1 MASLAYPIKTSVAAL
16 LAILLAAA
24 PATAASFSAKR
35 GINLDLWTTW
45 PDETRWNDRSV
56 ILPFPEWRRT
66 IDGAD
71 FAGLKA
77 AGFDFVR
84 MPVDPAALLSAQTAG
99 FSDLLYASVLD
110 SARLANAAG
119 LKVIVDLHAIPAGG
133 NRAIGTYQ
141 LLEDAALF
149 DRYLDAVR
157 WLARTVSREDPSLVA
172 LELMNEPVTGCEGA
186 EARAW
191 AERLKRLYAAARAS
205 ATRTTLVLSGS
216 CWGGAEG
223 LAALDPRDFPDDNL
237 IWSFHSYAPFVLT
250 HQGATWTGGF
260 VRWVTGLPYP
270 PHSVPR
276 AELDAIVA
284 GIKEK
289 IAAEAS
295 WTERQGQ
302 LSYFDELL
310 AETDTPERLAATM
323 AEPFE
328 RVSAWARKYGIA
340 PGDIL
345 LGEFGMIRQEYGNGY
360 VVPSAQ
366 RAAYYRDVIDLAE
379 RHGFTWSMWSYGGAF
394 GVVEEFDG
402 RKAEPDVM
410 EMVRR
415 LP

>member
-1 MASLAYPIKTSVAAL
+1 MASLTHVIKTSAAAL
-16 LAILLAAA
+16 LAILLAWPSAA
-24 PATAASFSAKR
+24 ATFTAKR
-35 GINLDLWTTW
+35 GVNLDLWTTW

-56 ILPFPEWRRT
+56 ILPFPEWRRSV
-66 IDGAD
+66 GAAD
-71 FAGLKA
+71 LAALKA

-84 MPVDPAALLSAQTAG
+84 MPVDPAALLSGQTAG
-99 FSDLLYASVLD
+99 FNDLLYASVLD
-110 SARLANAAG
+110 SARMINAAG

-141 LLEDAALF
+141 LLEDALLF
-149 DRYLDAVR
+149 DRYVDVVR
-157 WLARTVSREDPSLVA
+157 KMARTVSREDPALVA
-172 LELMNEPVTGCEGA
+172 LELMNEPVSECEGA
-186 EARAW
+186 EAAAW

-237 IWSFHSYAPFVLT
+237 IWSFHSYMPFLLT

-260 VRWVTGLPYP
+260 IRWVTGLPYQP
-270 PHSVPR
+270 YSVPR

-284 GIKEK
+284 RIKDR
-289 IAAEAS
+289 IAAAAT

-310 AETDTPERLAATM
+310 AQTDTPERLAATM
-323 AEPFE
+323 AEPFD
-328 RVSAWARKYGIA
+328 RVAAWAKQHGIA
-340 PGDIL
+340 ANDIL
-345 LGEFGMIRQEYGNGY
+345 LGEFGMIRQEYGDDH
-360 VVPSAQ
+360 VVPAAQ
-366 RAAYYRDVIDLAE
+366 RAAYYRDMIDLAE

-394 GVVEEFDG
+394 GVVDEFDG
-402 RKAEPDVM
+402 RKAEPDVL
-410 EMVRR
+410 EMVRG

>member
-1 MASLAYPIKTSVAAL
+1 MASLAYPIKTSIAAL
-16 LAILLAAA
+16 LALLLAAA
-24 PATAASFSAKR
+24 PAAAASFSAKR

-45 PDETRWNDRSV
+45 PDETRWNDRAV
-56 ILPFPEWRRT
+56 VLPFPEWRRSL
-66 IDGAD
+66 GEAD
-71 FAGLKA
+71 LAVLKA

-84 MPVDPAALLSAQTAG
+84 MPVDPAALLSDRTAG

-141 LLEDAALF
+141 LLEDEALF
-149 DRYLDAVR
+149 DRYVDAVR
-157 WLARTVSREDPSLVA
+157 RMARTISREDPALVA

-186 EARAW
+186 EAAAW
-191 AERLKRLYAAARAS
+191 AGRLKRLYAAARAS

-216 CWGGAEG
+216 CWGGADG

-237 IWSFHSYAPFVLT
+237 LWSFHSYAPFLLT

-270 PHSVPR
+270 PSSVPR
-276 AELDAIVA
+276 AELETIVA
-284 GIKEK
+284 GIREK

-295 WTERQGQ
+295 WTERRGQ
-302 LSYFDELL
+302 LAYFDELL
-310 AETDTPERLAATM
+310 AETDTPERLAATL

-328 RVSAWARKYGIA
+328 RVAAWARAHGIPA
-340 PGDIL
+340 SDIL
-345 LGEFGMIRQEYGNGY
+345 LGEFGMIRQEYGNNH
-360 VVPSAQ
+360 VVPAAQ
-366 RAAYYRDVIDLAE
+366 RAAYYRDMIAIAE
-379 RHGFTWSMWSYGGAF
+379 RHGFTWSLWSYGGAF

-402 RKAEPDVM
+402 RGAEPEVM
-410 EMVRR
+410 EMIRA

>member
-1 MASLAYPIKTSVAAL
+1 MASLSSTIKTSVAAL
-16 LAILLAAA
+16 LAFLLAAA
-24 PATAASFSAKR
+24 PVGAASFAAKR
-35 GINLDLWTTW
+35 GVNLDLWTTW

-56 ILPFPEWRRT
+56 IMPFPEWRRT
-66 IDGAD
+66 VDVDDLA
-71 FAGLKA
+71 ALKE

-99 FSDLLYASVLD
+99 FRDLLYASVLD

-119 LKVIVDLHAIPAGG
+119 LKVIVDLHAIPRGDD
-133 NRAIGTYQ
+133 AIGTGRI
-141 LLEDAALF
+141 LDDPALF

-157 WLARTVSREDPSLVA
+157 QMARTVSREDPALVA
-172 LELMNEPVTGCEGA
+172 LELLNEPVTGCEGA

-191 AERLKRLYAAARAS
+191 AGQLKRLYAAARAS

-216 CWGGAEG
+216 CWGDAAG
-223 LAALDPRDFPDDNL
+223 LAALDPRDFPDENL

-260 VRWVTGLPYP
+260 IRWVTGLPYP
-270 PHSVPR
+270 PYSLPR
-276 AELDAIVA
+276 AELDAVVV

-302 LSYFDELL
+302 LAYFDRLL
-310 AETDTPERLAATM
+310 ADTDTPERLAATM

-328 RVSAWARKYGIA
+328 RVSAWARRHGVA

-345 LGEFGMIRQEYGNGY
+345 LGEFGMIRQEYGNDH
-360 VVPSAQ
+360 VVPGAQ
-366 RAAYYRDVIDLAE
+366 RAAYYRDMIGLAE
-379 RHGFTWSMWSYGGAF
+379 GHGFTWSMWSYGGAF
-394 GVVEEFDG
+394 GIVEEFDG

-410 EMVRR
+410 EMMRG
-415 LP
+415 LPR

>member
-1 MASLAYPIKTSVAAL
+1 MASLSFTIKTSVAAL
-16 LAILLAAA
+16 LAFVLAAA
-24 PATAASFSAKR
+24 PAAAASFSAKR
-35 GINLDLWTTW
+35 GVNLDLWTTW
-45 PDETRWNDRSV
+45 PDEARWNDRSV

-66 IDGAD
+66 LDAKD
-71 FAGLKA
+71 LEALKA

-119 LKVIVDLHAIPAGG
+119 LKVIVDLHAIPRGDD
-133 NRAIGTYQ
+133 AIGTA
-141 LLEDAALF
+141 LILDDPALF

-157 WLARTVSREDPSLVA
+157 RMARTVSREDPALVA

-191 AERLKRLYAAARAS
+191 AGQLKRLYAAARAS

-216 CWGGAEG
+216 CWGDAAG

-260 VRWVTGLPYP
+260 IRWVTGLPYP
-270 PHSVPR
+270 PYSLPP
-276 AELDAIVA
+276 AELDAVVA
-284 GIKEK
+284 GIRER

-302 LSYFDELL
+302 LAYFDQLL
-310 AETDTPERLAATM
+310 ADTATPERLATTM

-328 RVSAWARKYGIA
+328 RVSAWAKQYGVA

-345 LGEFGMIRQEYGNGY
+345 LGEFGMIRQEYGNDH
-360 VVPSAQ
+360 VVPAAQ
-366 RAAYYRDVIDLAE
+366 RAAYYRDMIGLAE

-394 GVVEEFDG
+394 GVVEEFDN

-410 EMVRR
+410 EMVRG

>member
-1 MASLAYPIKTSVAAL
+1 MASLTHVIKTSAAAL
-16 LAILLAAA
+16 LAILLAWPSAA
-24 PATAASFSAKR
+24 ATFTAKR
-35 GINLDLWTTW
+35 GVNLDLWTTW

-56 ILPFPEWRRT
+56 ILPFPEWRRSV
-66 IDGAD
+66 GEAD
-71 FAGLKA
+71 LAALKA

-84 MPVDPAALLSAQTAG
+84 MPVDPAALLSDQTAG
-99 FSDLLYASVLD
+99 FNDLLYASVLD
-110 SARLANAAG
+110 SARMINAAG

-141 LLEDAALF
+141 LLEDAVLF
-149 DRYLDAVR
+149 DRYVDVVR
-157 WLARTVSREDPSLVA
+157 KMARTVSREDPALVA
-172 LELMNEPVTGCEGA
+172 LELMNEPVSECEGA
-186 EARAW
+186 EAAAW

-237 IWSFHSYAPFVLT
+237 IWSFHSYMPFLLT

-260 VRWVTGLPYP
+260 IRWVTGLPYQP
-270 PHSVPR
+270 YSVPR

-284 GIKEK
+284 RIKDR
-289 IAAEAS
+289 IAAAAT

-310 AETDTPERLAATM
+310 AQTDTPERLAATM
-323 AEPFE
+323 AEPFD
-328 RVSAWARKYGIA
+328 RVAAWAKQHGIA
-340 PGDIL
+340 ANDIL
-345 LGEFGMIRQEYGNGY
+345 LGEFGMIRQEYGDDH
-360 VVPSAQ
+360 VVPAAQ
-366 RAAYYRDVIDLAE
+366 RAAYYRDMIDLAE

-394 GVVEEFDG
+394 GVVDEFDG
-402 RKAEPDVM
+402 RKAEPDVL
-410 EMVRR
+410 EMVRG

>member
-1 MASLAYPIKTSVAAL
+1 MASLAFPIKTSIAAL
-16 LAILLAAA
+16 LALLLAAA
-24 PATAASFSAKR
+24 PAAAASFAAKR

-56 ILPFPEWRRT
+56 ILPFPEWRRSL
-66 IDGAD
+66 GEAD
-71 FAGLKA
+71 FAALKA

-99 FSDLLYASVLD
+99 FADLLYASVLD

-133 NRAIGTYQ
+133 NRVIGTYQ

-149 DRYLDAVR
+149 DRYVDAVR
-157 WLARTVSREDPSLVA
+157 QMARTVSREDPSLVA
-172 LELMNEPVTGCEGA
+172 LELMNEPVADCEGA
-186 EARAW
+186 EAAAW
-191 AERLKRLYAAARAS
+191 AGRLKRLYAAARAS

-237 IWSFHSYAPFVLT
+237 IWSFHSYAPFLLT

-260 VRWVTGLPYP
+260 IQWVTGLPYP
-270 PHSVPR
+270 PYSVPR
-276 AELDAIVA
+276 AELETIVA

-302 LSYFDELL
+302 LAYFDELL
-310 AETDTPERLAATM
+310 AETDTPERLVATM
-323 AEPFE
+323 AGPFE
-328 RVSAWARKYGIA
+328 RVAAWARAHGIA
-340 PGDIL
+340 ANDIL
-345 LGEFGMIRQEYGNGY
+345 LGEFGMIRQEYGNDH
-360 VVPSAQ
+360 VVPAAQ
-366 RAAYYRDVIDLAE
+366 RAAYYRDMIAIAE
-379 RHGFTWSMWSYGGAF
+379 RHGFTWSLWSFGGAF

-402 RKAEPDVM
+402 RKAEPEVM
-410 EMVRR
+410 EMIRA

>member
-1 MASLAYPIKTSVAAL
+1 MASLAYPIKTSIAAL
-16 LAILLAAA
+16 LALLLAAA
-24 PATAASFSAKR
+24 PAAAASFSAKR

-45 PDETRWNDRSV
+45 PDETRWNDRAV
-56 ILPFPEWRRT
+56 VLPFPEWRRSL
-66 IDGAD
+66 GEAD
-71 FAGLKA
+71 LAALKA

-84 MPVDPAALLSAQTAG
+84 MPVDPAALLSDRTAG

-141 LLEDAALF
+141 LLEDEALF
-149 DRYLDAVR
+149 DRYVDAVR
-157 WLARTVSREDPSLVA
+157 RMARTISREDPALVA

-186 EARAW
+186 EAAAW
-191 AERLKRLYAAARAS
+191 AGRLKRLYAAARAS

-216 CWGGAEG
+216 CWGGADG

-237 IWSFHSYAPFVLT
+237 LWSFHSYAPFLLT

-270 PHSVPR
+270 PSSVPR
-276 AELDAIVA
+276 AELETIVA
-284 GIKEK
+284 GIREK

-295 WTERQGQ
+295 WTDRSGQ
-302 LSYFDELL
+302 LAYFDELL
-310 AETDTPERLAATM
+310 AETDTPERLAATL

-328 RVSAWARKYGIA
+328 RVAAWARAHGIPA
-340 PGDIL
+340 SDIL
-345 LGEFGMIRQEYGNGY
+345 LGEFGMIRQEYGNNH
-360 VVPSAQ
+360 VVPAAQ
-366 RAAYYRDVIDLAE
+366 RAAYYRDMIAIAE
-379 RHGFTWSMWSYGGAF
+379 RHGFTWSLWSYGGAF

-402 RKAEPDVM
+402 RGAEPEVM
-410 EMVRR
+410 EMIRA

>member
-1 MASLAYPIKTSVAAL
+1 MASLAYPIKTSIAAL
-16 LAILLAAA
+16 LALLLAAA
-24 PATAASFSAKR
+24 PAAAASFSAKR

-45 PDETRWNDRSV
+45 PDETRWNDRAV
-56 ILPFPEWRRT
+56 VLPFPEWRRSL
-66 IDGAD
+66 GEAD
-71 FAGLKA
+71 LAALKA

-84 MPVDPAALLSAQTAG
+84 MPVDPAALLSDRTAG

-141 LLEDAALF
+141 LLEDEALF
-149 DRYLDAVR
+149 DRYVDAVR
-157 WLARTVSREDPSLVA
+157 RMARTISREDPALVA

-186 EARAW
+186 EAAAW
-191 AERLKRLYAAARAS
+191 AGRLKRLYAAARAS

-216 CWGGAEG
+216 CWGGADG

-237 IWSFHSYAPFVLT
+237 LWSFHSYAPFLLT

-270 PHSVPR
+270 PSSVPR
-276 AELDAIVA
+276 AELETIVA
-284 GIKEK
+284 GIREK

-295 WTERQGQ
+295 WTERRGQ
-302 LSYFDELL
+302 LAYFDELL
-310 AETDTPERLAATM
+310 AETDTPERLAATL

-328 RVSAWARKYGIA
+328 RVAAWARAHGIPA
-340 PGDIL
+340 SDIL
-345 LGEFGMIRQEYGNGY
+345 LGEFGMIRQEYGNNH
-360 VVPSAQ
+360 VVPAAQ
-366 RAAYYRDVIDLAE
+366 RAAYYRDMIAIAE
-379 RHGFTWSMWSYGGAF
+379 RHGFTWSLWSYGGAF

-402 RKAEPDVM
+402 RGAEPEVM
-410 EMVRR
+410 EMIRA

>member
-1 MASLAYPIKTSVAAL
+1 MASLSFTIKTSIAAL
-16 LAILLAAA
+16 LALLLAAA
-24 PATAASFSAKR
+24 PAAAASFAAKR

-56 ILPFPEWRRT
+56 ILPFPEWRRSL
-66 IDGAD
+66 GEAD
-71 FAGLKA
+71 FAALKA

-84 MPVDPAALLSAQTAG
+84 MPVDPAALLSQQTAG
-99 FSDLLYASVLD
+99 FADLLYASVLD

-149 DRYLDAVR
+149 DRYVDAVR
-157 WLARTVSREDPSLVA
+157 QMARTVSREDPSLVA

-186 EARAW
+186 EAAAW
-191 AERLKRLYAAARAS
+191 AGRLKRLYAAARAS

-237 IWSFHSYAPFVLT
+237 IWSFHSYAPFLLT

-270 PHSVPR
+270 PNSVPR
-276 AELDAIVA
+276 AELETIVA
-284 GIKEK
+284 GIKDR
-289 IAAEAS
+289 ISAAAS

-302 LSYFDELL
+302 LAYFDELL

-323 AEPFE
+323 TEPFD
-328 RVSAWARKYGIA
+328 RVAAWAKAHGIA

-345 LGEFGMIRQEYGNGY
+345 LGEFGMIRQEYGNDH
-360 VVPSAQ
+360 VVPAAQ
-366 RAAYYRDVIDLAE
+366 RAAYYRDMIALAE

-402 RKAEPDVM
+402 RKAEPDVV
-410 EMVRR
+410 EMIRA

>member
-1 MASLAYPIKTSVAAL
+1 MASLSFTIKTSVAAL
-16 LAILLAAA
+16 LAFVLAAA
-24 PATAASFSAKR
+24 PAAAASFSAKR
-35 GINLDLWTTW
+35 GVNLDLWTTW
-45 PDETRWNDRSV
+45 PDEARWNDRSV

-66 IDGAD
+66 VGEAD
-71 FAGLKA
+71 LAALKA

-110 SARLANAAG
+110 SARLANAVG
-119 LKVIVDLHAIPAGG
+119 LKVIVDLHAIPRGDD
-133 NRAIGTYQ
+133 AIGTGRI
-141 LLEDAALF
+141 LDDPALF
-149 DRYLDAVR
+149 DRYLDAAR
-157 WLARTVSREDPSLVA
+157 RMARTVSREDPALVA

-186 EARAW
+186 DARVW
-191 AERLKRLYAAARAS
+191 AGQLKRLYAAARAS

-216 CWGGAEG
+216 CWGDAAG

-260 VRWVTGLPYP
+260 IRWVTGLPYP
-270 PHSVPR
+270 PYSLPR
-276 AELDAIVA
+276 AELDAVVA
-284 GIKEK
+284 HIRER

-302 LSYFDELL
+302 LAYFDQLL
-310 AETDTPERLAATM
+310 ADTATPERLAATM

-328 RVSAWARKYGIA
+328 RVSAWAKQYGVA

-345 LGEFGMIRQEYGNGY
+345 LGEFGMIRQEYGNDH
-360 VVPSAQ
+360 VVPAAQ
-366 RAAYYRDVIDLAE
+366 RAAYYRDMIGLAE

-394 GVVEEFDG
+394 GVVEEFG
-402 RKAEPDVM
+402 NRKAEPDVM
-410 EMVRR
+410 EMVRG

>member
-1 MASLAYPIKTSVAAL
+1 MASLAYPIKTSVTAL

-24 PATAASFSAKR
+24 PAAAASFSAKR

-141 LLEDAALF
+141 LLDDAALF

>member
-1 MASLAYPIKTSVAAL
+1 MASLSFSIKTSVAAL
-16 LAILLAAA
+16 LAFLVTAA
-24 PATAASFSAKR
+24 PAAAASFSAKR
-35 GINLDLWTTW
+35 GVNLDLWTTW
-45 PDETRWNDRSV
+45 PDETRWNDRAV

-66 IDGAD
+66 VDVDDLA
-71 FAGLKA
+71 ALKE

-99 FSDLLYASVLD
+99 FRDLLYASVLD

-119 LKVIVDLHAIPAGG
+119 LKVIVDLHAIPRGDD
-133 NRAIGTYQ
+133 AIGTARI
-141 LLEDAALF
+141 LDDPALF

-157 WLARTVSREDPSLVA
+157 RMARTVSREDPALVA
-172 LELMNEPVTGCEGA
+172 LGLLNEPVTGCEGA

-191 AERLKRLYAAARAS
+191 AGQLKRLYAAARAS

-216 CWGGAEG
+216 CWGDAAG

-260 VRWVTGLPYP
+260 IRWVTGLPYP
-270 PHSVPR
+270 PYSLPR
-276 AELDAIVA
+276 AELDAVVA
-284 GIKEK
+284 GIRER

-302 LSYFDELL
+302 LAYFDQLL
-310 AETDTPERLAATM
+310 ADTDTPERLATTM

-328 RVSAWARKYGIA
+328 RVSAWAKQHGVA

-345 LGEFGMIRQEYGNGY
+345 LGEFGMIRQEYGNDH
-360 VVPSAQ
+360 VVPGAQ
-366 RAAYYRDVIDLAE
+366 RAAYYRDMIGLAE
-379 RHGFTWSMWSYGGAF
+379 RHGFTWSLWSYGGAF
-394 GVVEEFDG
+394 GVVEEFDN
-402 RKAEPDVM
+402 RAAEPDVM
-410 EMVRR
+410 EMVRG